1 MIAAWT
7 RPNGLQIA
15 RVRVPLGVVGIIY
28 ESRPNVTADAGALM
42 GLVHGQP
49 AENDDWN
56 WVWHVAAETAWRCFD
71 DDRAGSK
78 AVIGG
83 DAILRAGDIG
93 ARGARCL
100 VFESAALQPGV
111 QRGFA

>member
-1 MIAAWT
+1 MDEEAAD
-7 RPNGLQIA
+7 PDFGGGVEDAKA
-15 RVRVPLGVVGIIY
+15 RVPDQG
-28 ESRPNVTADAGALM
+28 TADAGALM